1 MKVSYEWLLDYVD
14 THTPAVELGEKFLM
28 TSSELEDVE
37 AWTEQLSQ
45 IVVGEVLTCEPHPN
59 ASKLK
64 LTTVSVG
71 GRKKLKIVCGA
82 ANVSA
87 GAKVLVALPGATV
100 TSRDGKTRF
109 TITPTTLRGE
119 VSEGMLCAAEELGLP
134 AQGDGLL
141 LLPKTAKVGTPA
153 AKFLNRETT
162 VLDLEITPN
171 RPDLLSYVGLARE
184 VATFDRRTLREPNLL
199 PLENLQHL
207 PATQT
212 ATSSNTHL
220 SSRLSVIQFE
230 VTGHSETPG
239 WMATRLE
246 LSGIRPINPVVD
258 VANYVMLELGQ
269 PLHTYDAAKLPGT
282 SQGKQDFTATTVA
295 KPQKLKVLDGT
306 TRDITPDDIVI
317 SVRGEV
323 VGIAG
328 IIGGEATAI
337 TPESTGFVLEAA
349 SFHGPAIRR
358 TSRRLG
364 LRTEASSRFE
374 KGVDPE
380 LTITAIKRAAF
391 LYQQLGIAKPSSRLV
406 DFAHHKR
413 GSERP
418 RIHVTSEQIQGI
430 LGVHISLGEA
440 KQILQKL
447 GFTLLHVT
455 KASLDCIPPS
465 WRADVTREEDVLE
478 ELVRIWGYDRVPST
492 LPSSSVKPPQENLE
506 FSRLTSMRHAAAS
519 LGFIETIHLSFS
531 NEREI
536 TAAGF
541 SVSNAVPLQNPLSQE
556 QSHLLPSHLISFLRT
571 TSENQVNPETRL
583 FEIGSIFASPTTET
597 RKFSACVRT
606 GNSPEEAL
614 QELKRLVSA
623 LTTASR
629 ITTPVSYQGSGGS
642 CSITLG
648 DAAIGSIQVVPLATL
663 EKYKIRRSK
672 TFLFLE
678 LDLTSLFEASASF
691 ATYKP
696 LAVFPSIQ
704 RDISLQVSEAT
715 AWGSIQKSLETHL
728 TQVPKIMVLT
738 YAFLGV
744 YRGKPLPPDTK
755 SVTVRLIYQGVERTL
770 TDQEVDTDLTNLTK
784 RLTNLPAT
792 IVT

>member
-14 THTPAVELGEKFLM
+14 THTPALELGEKFLM
-28 TSSELEDVE
+28 TSSELEGVD
-37 AWTEQLSQ
+37 AWTEKLSQ

-82 ANVSA
+82 PNVAA
-87 GAKVLVALPGATV
+87 GCKVLVALPGATV
-100 TSRDGKTRF
+100 TSRDGKTSF
-109 TITPTTLRGE
+109 TIAPTTLRGE

-141 LLPKTAKVGTPA
+141 LLPKTAKVGIPA

-207 PATQT
+207 PANQT
-212 ATSSNTHL
+212 VTSSNTHL

-230 VTGHSETPG
+230 VTGSGETPA
-239 WMATRLE
+239 WMSSRLE
-246 LSGIRPINPVVD
+246 LSGIRPISPVVD

-269 PLHTYDAAKLPGT
+269 PLHTYDASKLPGT
-282 SQGKQDFTATTVA
+282 AQGKQDFTAGTPA
-295 KPQKLKVLDGT
+295 KPLKLKVLDGSTREVT
-306 TRDITPDDIVI
+306 TDDIVI
-317 SVRGEV
+317 SVHGEV

-337 TPESTGFVLEAA
+337 TSESTGFILEAA

-380 LTITAIKRAAF
+380 LTITAIKRAAY

-506 FSRLTSMRHAAAS
+506 FSRLMSMRHASAS
-519 LGFIETIHLSFS
+519 LGFRETIHLSFS

-536 TAAGF
+536 TASGLTIAD
-541 SVSNAVPLQNPLSQE
+541 AVPLQNPLSLE

-571 TSENQVNPETRL
+571 TSEHQVNPETRL
-583 FEIGSIFASPTTET
+583 FEIGSIFSRPTTET

-606 GNSPEEAL
+606 ASPAEEAL
-614 QELKRLVSA
+614 QELKQLVAS
-623 LTTASR
+623 LTTACR
-629 ITTPVSYQGSGGS
+629 ITTPVSYQGSGS
-642 CSITLG
+642 TCSITLG
-648 DAAIGSIQVVPLATL
+648 DTVVGMIQIVPLATL

-678 LDLTSLFEASASF
+678 LDLASLFTAPANF
-691 ATYKP
+691 VTYRALP
-696 LAVFPSIQ
+696 VFPSIQ
-704 RDISLQVSEAT
+704 RDISLQVAETTQWEA
-715 AWGSIQKSLETHL
+715 IEKSLKTHL
-728 TQVPKIMVLT
+728 TQVPNSMHLT
-738 YAFLGV
+738 YTFLGV

-755 SVTVRLIYQGVERTL
+755 SVTVRLTYQGQERTL
-770 TDQEVDTDLTNLTK
+770 TDQEVDTDLKNLTK